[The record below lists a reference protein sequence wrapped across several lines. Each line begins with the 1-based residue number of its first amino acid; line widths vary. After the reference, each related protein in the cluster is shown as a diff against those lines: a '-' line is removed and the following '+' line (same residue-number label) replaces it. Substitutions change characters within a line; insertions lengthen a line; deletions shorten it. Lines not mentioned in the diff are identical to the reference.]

1 MARDATTPAE
11 CYFYYPHLACV
22 VGVRD
27 EARGT
32 ANFAPVTWA
41 TPLSSDPPLYGV
53 CISPHAHTHRLLLA
67 SGEFTVNFLPREE
80 RSLVARLGAL
90 SGRAVDK
97 VAELSLA
104 LEPGRTLAT
113 PGLAASYVF
122 AECLLVERHQFGDQT
137 LFVGAVQHVRARP
150 GAFDERG
157 VLVVDAAA
165 PLLYL
170 GGNRWATA
178 AGLPSAEGV

>member
-27 EARGT
+27 EARDS

-53 CISPHAHTHRLLLA
+53 CISPGAHTHRLLLA
-67 SGEFTVNFLPREE
+67 AGEFTVNFLAAAE

-90 SGRAVDK
+90 SGREVDK
-97 VAELSLA
+97 VRELSLA
-104 LEPGRTLAT
+104 LEPGRAIGA
-113 PGLAASYVF
+113 PALAAAYVF
-122 AECLLVERHQFGDQT
+122 AECLLVERHVFGDQT
-137 LFVGAVQHVRARP
+137 LFVGAVQHVQARP
-150 GAFDERG
+150 GAFDDHG
-157 VLVVDAAA
+157 VLRLEAAA

-170 GGNRWATA
+170 GGNRWASAVA
-178 AGLPSAEGV
+178 APADGEK

>member
-11 CYFYYPHLACV
+11 CYFYYPHLVCV

-27 EARGT
+27 DARGS

-53 CISPHAHTHRLLLA
+53 CISPRTHTHRLLLA
-67 SGEFTVNFLPREE
+67 NGEFTVNFLPRAEQP
-80 RSLVARLGAL
+80 LVARLGAL
-90 SGRAVDK
+90 SGLEVDK
-97 VAELSLA
+97 VKELSLA
-104 LEPGRTLAT
+104 LEPGRAIAT

-122 AECLLVERHQFGDQT
+122 AECLLVERHHLGDQT
-137 LFVGAVQHVRARP
+137 LFVGAVQHVQARP
-150 GAFDERG
+150 GAFDDHG
-157 VLVVDAAA
+157 VLRLEAAA

-170 GGNRWATA
+170 GGNRWASAVA
-178 AGLPSAEGV
+178 APADGEK

>member
-1 MARDATTPAE
+1 MARNAATPVE

-27 EARGT
+27 DARSS

-53 CISPHAHTHRLLLA
+53 CISPRTHTHHLLLTA
-67 SGEFTVNFLPREE
+67 GEFTVNFLPRAEQT
-80 RSLVARLGAL
+80 LVARLGAL
-90 SGRAVDK
+90 SGRDVDK
-97 VAELSLA
+97 VKELSLA
-104 LEPGRTLAT
+104 LEPGRTIGS
-113 PGLAASYVF
+113 PGLVASYVF
-122 AECLLVERHQFGDQT
+122 AECLLAERHQLGDQT
-137 LFVGAVQHVRARP
+137 LFVGSVQRVHAHA

-157 VLVVDAAA
+157 VLALEAAA

-178 AGLPSAEGV
+178 VGLPAAGEA